1 MLNQEVAPLGR
12 GGTRA
17 SPAFHPTEFSQRR
30 PPFNTATDEA
40 WATQPGQMPLVTLRL
55 LGAIPREG
63 A

>member
-17 SPAFHPTEFSQRR
+17 SPAFRPTELSER
-30 PPFNTATDEA
+30 PPFNTATHEA

-55 LGAIPREG
+55 PGTMPRQGA
-63 A
+63 